1 MNAIQKEGTKYVI
14 IKADISGK
22 DDNGA
27 MALVFFEVWFKL
39 NDTDTD
45 WTKVTNLKSL
55 YSETDDPS
63 AVAEV
68 PSNEGGI
75 DPTTGQMLPVSFH
88 AGMIGPAVEPKIF
101 AWDAG
106 KQSENFKSNNAKIRI
121 IAFYP
126 KKDEFNTP
134 RPDSEQVSG
143 WNGTGEFS
151 SEEQPQEEV
160 NSLIQIICPN
170 FSEILCTNAYPT
182 MQ

>member
-1 MNAIQKEGTKYVI
+1 MPYKKKVKYVI

-27 MALVFFEVWFKL
+27 MAQVFIEVWFKL

-55 YSETDDPS
+55 FSETDDPS
-63 AVAEV
+63 LSGGI
-68 PSNEGGI
+68 PYNEGADV
-75 DPTTGQMLPVSFH
+75 DPTTGSYIPASFD
-88 AGMIGPAVEPKIF
+88 AGMIGPAVESKIF

-106 KQSENFKSNNAKIRI
+106 KQSENFKSDTAKIRI
-121 IAFYP
+121 IAI
-126 KKDEFNTP
+126 P
-134 RPDSEQVSG
+134 RKMNSTQFDLVQNKFLDGMVQEHSP
-143 WNGTGEFS
+143 
-151 SEEQPQEEV
+151 SEEPQEEV

-170 FSEILCTNAYPT
+170 FSEISCTNAHPT

>member
-88 AGMIGPAVEPKIF
+88 AE
-101 AWDAG
+101 
-106 KQSENFKSNNAKIRI
+106 
-121 IAFYP
+121 
-126 KKDEFNTP
+126 
-134 RPDSEQVSG
+134 
-143 WNGTGEFS
+143 
-151 SEEQPQEEV
+151 
-160 NSLIQIICPN
+160 
-170 FSEILCTNAYPT
+170 
-182 MQ
+182 